1 MPDPTTDF
9 VPPSRLEVLKR
20 GASGCCPRC
29 GCNHIFITGFR
40 LHERCPECELPLEME
55 DGWSYGS
62 VPLAYILTA
71 VGWGTPVVVLT
82 LFGILSTQMA
92 LILGIGGAMVL
103 PIVTF
108 KFTKRL
114 WIGIYYALIPQELR
128 PRDPN
133 ERGDVH

>member
-1 MPDPTTDF
+1 
-9 VPPSRLEVLKR
+9 
-20 GASGCCPRC
+20 
-29 GCNHIFITGFR
+29 
-40 LHERCPECELPLEME
+40 ME